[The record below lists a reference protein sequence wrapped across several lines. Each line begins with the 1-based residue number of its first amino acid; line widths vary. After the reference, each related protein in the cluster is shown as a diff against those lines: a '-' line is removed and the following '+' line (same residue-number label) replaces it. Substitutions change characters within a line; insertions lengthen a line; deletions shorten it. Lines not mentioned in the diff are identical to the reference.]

1 MMSIDGKQMVMDTE
15 EIYKK
20 ERRLCIE
27 LGLDAAVLDA
37 APFDIYQLAEIR
49 KGLESEIDVTA
60 YLDASIPWVQMAE
73 IRLELIDHLD
83 MSVYRE
89 TGFDWMQLEEIRLG
103 LEDKLDVAVYAK
115 MGYLAAQMKE
125 IRLGLLAGVPVSIYA
140 NPNYDWFQMEQIR
153 LGLEHQVDVS
163 LYADKEMT
171 SHKMRQ
177 IREALETGIDIVPF
191 LEYDAKILQQVI
203 RASQSGV
210 NILPFIN
217 AGFTAE
223 ALEEIC
229 IALEHGV
236 NITDYLNPEFRGEA
250 VHEIRIGLEE
260 RLQVELYANIQFN
273 YKQMQEIRLGLEHRV
288 NADLYAKPLYL
299 WQQMREI
306 RLGLEK
312 GLDVESYSSMMYSP
326 TDMKRMRLQ
335 LEEESEGVLPDYEEL
350 EKKVEISS
358 RMVVSIGHNSMEA
371 YLTLESGYDHKIE
384 EIVSVLELQGIKK
397 GIDRNIIEKMIS
409 NLVYD
414 KPILIAKGKKPGEGK
429 DGYYEFKVRGNM
441 PRIPKEL
448 PDGSVDYQNIGY
460 FEQVEAG
467 QVLAIYHEAEYGEE
481 GYDVLGNVIAA
492 RKGIDK
498 PILTGK
504 GFLLLEDKKTYVA
517 AFQGKV
523 EINGSEMIV
532 SRLCVLEDVTL
543 STGNVKFPGSILVR
557 GYVGSGVVLE
567 ADEDIAVEGNVEGA
581 TIRAKGNIMLKS
593 GMMGNEKGCLEAE
606 GKISGKFFES
616 VTIRSRQSVFANYVM
631 NCNID
636 AEGRVVISGNK
647 GAIIGGYTQSV
658 QGINAYQLGNI
669 AEVRTAV
676 RLGMTEQMMQEG
688 YEIGKSIS
696 KVQGELRIFYEA
708 KDKLMK
714 KHTLEQLRTMDLFV
728 KIFQAIEIKEQELI
742 RETERLKSLQQ
753 KIGDN
758 GESKAVIRGGVYP
771 GTIVE
776 IEKDIWCCKSMVKS
790 VTIKKK
796 GAKIALFA
804 N

>member
-1 MMSIDGKQMVMDTE
+1 MSVDSKNVLINTE
-15 EIYKK
+15 EIYQK
-20 ERRLCIE
+20 ERNLCVE
-27 LGLDAAVLDA
+27 LGLDASALDA
-37 APFDIYQLAEIR
+37 AKYDVYQLEQIR
-49 KGLESEIDVTA
+49 KGLEDKIDVA
-60 YLDASIPWVQMAE
+60 SYLDASIPWTQMEE
-73 IRLELIDHLD
+73 IRLELSQHLD
-83 MSVYRE
+83 LSSYRE
-89 TGFDWMQLEEIRLG
+89 AGFDWRQLQQIRLG
-103 LEDKLDVAVYAK
+103 LLDKLDVSVYAK
-115 MGYLAAQMKE
+115 VEYFAGQMRE
-125 IRLGLLAGVPVSIYA
+125 IRLGLLAGVPVVIYA
-140 NPNYDWFQMEQIR
+140 SSAYDWFQMEEIR
-153 LGLEHQVDVS
+153 LGLEHQIDVS
-163 LYADKEMT
+163 YYADKEIT
-171 SHKMRQ
+171 SHKMHQ
-177 IREALETGIDIVPF
+177 IREALEADIDIVPF
-191 LEYDAKILQQVI
+191 LDYDADILQQI
-203 RASQSGV
+203 ILASKTGV
-210 NILPFIN
+210 NIVPYIE
-217 AGFTAE
+217 AGFSSNALAE
-223 ALEEIC
+223 IR

-236 NITDYLNPEFRGEA
+236 NIMDYLDPEFRGEA
-250 VHEIRIGLEE
+250 VREIRIGLEE
-260 RLQVELYANIQFN
+260 RLQVELYADIRFN
-273 YKQMQEIRLGLEHRV
+273 YMQMQEIRFGLEHRV
-288 NADLYAKPLYL
+288 NAEIYAKPLYL

-312 GLDVESYSSMMYSP
+312 GLEVESYSSMMYSP

-335 LEEESEGVLPDYEEL
+335 MEEEREERVPDFEEL
-350 EKKVEISS
+350 EKKVEVSS
-358 RMVVSIGHNSMEA
+358 RMAVSIGHNSMEA
-371 YLTLESGYDHKIE
+371 YLTLESGHDHKIE
-384 EIVSVLELQGIKK
+384 EIVSVLKLQGIKR
-397 GIDRNIIEKMIS
+397 GIDQNIIEKMIS
-409 NLVYD
+409 NQVYD
-414 KPILIAKGKKPGEGK
+414 KPILVAKGRRPGEGK
-429 DGYYEFKVRGNM
+429 DGYYEFRVRGNM

-448 PDGSVDYQNIGY
+448 PDGSVDYQNIEY

-498 PILTGK
+498 PVLTGK

-581 TIRAKGNIMLKS
+581 TIKAKGNIMLKS
-593 GMMGNEKGCLEAE
+593 GMMGNEKGYLEAG

-636 AEGRVVISGNK
+636 AEGRVVISGNR

-714 KHTLEQLRTMDLFV
+714 KHTLEQLRTMDLFI
-728 KIFQAIEIKEQELI
+728 KIFQAIEIKEQELA
-742 RETERLKSLQQ
+742 RETEKLRSLQQ
-753 KIGDN
+753 NIGDN

>member
-1 MMSIDGKQMVMDTE
+1 MSIDGKQMVMNTE

-27 LGLDAAVLDA
+27 LGLDAVVLDA
-37 APFDIYQLAEIR
+37 GQFDIYQLAEIR
-49 KGLESEIDVTA
+49 KGLESKIDVTS
-60 YLDASIPWVQMAE
+60 YLDASIPWAHMEE
-73 IRLELIDHLD
+73 IRLELSEHLD
-83 MSVYRE
+83 MSAYRE
-89 TGFDWMQLEEIRLG
+89 AGFDWMQLEEIRLG
-103 LEDKLDVAVYAK
+103 LMDKLDVSVYAVT
-115 MGYLAAQMKE
+115 GYLPAQMKE

-140 NPNYDWFQMEQIR
+140 SQNYDWFQMEQIR

-163 LYADKEMT
+163 LYADKEIT

-177 IREALETGIDIVPF
+177 IREALEAGIDIIPF

-203 RASQSGV
+203 KASQSGV
-210 NILPFIN
+210 NILPFIS
-217 AGFTAE
+217 AGFAAD
-223 ALEEIC
+223 ALEEIR
-229 IALEHGV
+229 IAIEHGV
-236 NITDYLNPEFRGEA
+236 NITDYLNPEFRGVA

-288 NADLYAKPLYL
+288 NAEFYAKPLYL

-326 TDMKRMRLQ
+326 TDMKRVRLQ
-335 LEEESEGVLPDYEEL
+335 LEEESEGTLPDYEEL

-371 YLTLESGYDHKIE
+371 YLTLDSGYDHKIE

-414 KPILIAKGKKPGEGK
+414 KPILVAKGKKPGEGK

-448 PDGSVDYQNIGY
+448 PDGSVDYQNIEY
-460 FEQVEAG
+460 FEEVEAG

-481 GYDVLGNVIAA
+481 GYDVLGNMIAA

-498 PILTGK
+498 PVLTGK

-581 TIRAKGNIMLKS
+581 TIKAKGNIMLKS
-593 GMMGNEKGCLEAE
+593 GMMGNERGYLEAE

-616 VTIRSRQSVFANYVM
+616 VMIKTQQSVFANYVM

-636 AEGRVVISGNK
+636 AGERVVISGNR

-658 QGINAYQLGNI
+658 QGINAYQLGNS
-669 AEVRTAV
+669 AEVKTAV
-676 RLGMTEQMMQEG
+676 RLGMTEQTLQEW
-688 YEIGKSIS
+688 YEIGKNIS
-696 KVQGELRIFYEA
+696 KIQGELRIFYEGRE
-708 KDKLMK
+708 KLK
-714 KHTLEQLRTMDLFV
+714 RKYPLQKLTTMDIFI
-728 KIFQAIEIKEQELI
+728 KIFQAIEIKEQELA
-742 RETERLKSLQQ
+742 RETEKAQMLQQ
-753 KIGDN
+753 KVGDN
-758 GESKAVIRGGVYP
+758 GDCKAVIRGGVYP
-771 GTIVE
+771 GTSVE
-776 IEKDIWCCKSMVKS
+776 IERDLWYCRSMVKS

>member
-1 MMSIDGKQMVMDTE
+1 MSVDSKNVLINTE
-15 EIYKK
+15 EIYQK
-20 ERRLCIE
+20 ERNLCVE
-27 LGLDAAVLDA
+27 LGLDASVLDA
-37 APFDIYQLAEIR
+37 AKYDVYQLEQIR
-49 KGLESEIDVTA
+49 KGLEDKIDVA
-60 YLDASIPWVQMAE
+60 SYLDASIPWTQMEE
-73 IRLELIDHLD
+73 IRLELSQHLD
-83 MSVYRE
+83 LSSYRE
-89 TGFDWMQLEEIRLG
+89 AGFDWRQLQQIRLGLLDKLDVSVYAKVEYFAGQMREIRLGLSAGVPVVIYASPAYDWFQMEEIRLG
-103 LEDKLDVAVYAK
+103 LEH
-115 MGYLAAQMKE
+115 
-125 IRLGLLAGVPVSIYA
+125 
-140 NPNYDWFQMEQIR
+140 QI
-153 LGLEHQVDVS
+153 DVS
-163 LYADKEMT
+163 HYADKEIT
-171 SHKMRQ
+171 SHKMHQ
-177 IREALETGIDIVPF
+177 IREALEADIDIVPF
-191 LEYDAKILQQVI
+191 LDYGAEILQQI
-203 RASQSGV
+203 ILASKTGV
-210 NILPFIN
+210 NIVSYIE
-217 AGFTAE
+217 AGFSADALAE
-223 ALEEIC
+223 IR

-236 NITDYLNPEFRGEA
+236 NITDYLDPEFRGAA
-250 VHEIRIGLEE
+250 VREIRIGLEE
-260 RLQVELYANIQFN
+260 RLQVELYADIRFN
-273 YKQMQEIRLGLEHRV
+273 YMQMQEIRFGLEHRV
-288 NADLYAKPLYL
+288 NAEVYAKPLYL

-312 GLDVESYSSMMYSP
+312 GLEIESYSSMMYSP

-335 LEEESEGVLPDYEEL
+335 LEEEREGNVPDYEEL
-350 EKKVEISS
+350 EKKVEVSS

-384 EIVSVLELQGIKK
+384 EIVSVLELQGIKR
-397 GIDRNIIEKMIS
+397 GIDQNIIDKMIS

-414 KPILIAKGKKPGEGK
+414 KPILVAKGKKPGEGK
-429 DGYYEFKVRGNM
+429 DGYYEFRVRGNM

-448 PDGSVDYQNIGY
+448 PDGSVDYQNIEY

-498 PILTGK
+498 PVLTGK

-581 TIRAKGNIMLKS
+581 TIKAKGNIMLKS
-593 GMMGNEKGCLEAE
+593 GMMGNEKGYLEAE

-714 KHTLEQLRTMDLFV
+714 KHTLEQLRTMDLFI
-728 KIFQAIEIKEQELI
+728 KIFQAIEIKEQELT
-742 RETERLKSLQQ
+742 RETERLRSLQQ

-796 GAKIALFA
+796 GVKIALFA

>member
-1 MMSIDGKQMVMDTE
+1 MPADDKEVLIHTE
-15 EIYKK
+15 EIYHK
-20 ERRLCIE
+20 ERKLCIE

-37 APFDIYQLAEIR
+37 AEYDVYQLEQIR
-49 KGLESEIDVTA
+49 KGLEDKIDVA
-60 YLDASIPWVQMAE
+60 SYLNAAIPWTQMEE
-73 IRLELIDHLD
+73 IRLELSQHLD
-83 MSVYRE
+83 LSSYRE
-89 TGFDWMQLEEIRLG
+89 AGFDWRQLHQIRLG
-103 LEDKLDVAVYAK
+103 LLDKLDVSVYAK
-115 MGYLAAQMKE
+115 VEYFAGQMRE
-125 IRLGLLAGVPVSIYA
+125 IRLGLLSGVPVTIYA
-140 NPNYDWFQMEQIR
+140 NPCYDWFQMEEIR
-153 LGLEHQVDVS
+153 LGLEHQVDIS
-163 LYADKEMT
+163 LYADKEVP
-171 SHKMRQ
+171 SKKMRQ
-177 IREALETGIDIVPF
+177 IREALETGIDIAPF
-191 LEYDAKILQQVI
+191 LDYDARILQQIVK
-203 RASQSGV
+203 SSHSNV
-210 NILPFIN
+210 NILPFIS
-217 AGFTAE
+217 AGFSAD
-223 ALEEIC
+223 ALEEIR

-236 NITDYLNPEFRGEA
+236 DITDYLNPEFRGEA

-273 YKQMQEIRLGLEHRV
+273 YKQMQEIRFGLEHRV
-288 NADLYAKPLYL
+288 NAKLYAKPLYL
-299 WQQMREI
+299 WQQMHEI

-312 GLDVESYSSMMYSP
+312 GLDVENYSSMMYSP

-335 LEEESEGVLPDYEEL
+335 LEEESKETLSDYEEL

-358 RMVVSIGHNSMEA
+358 RMVVSIGHHNMEA

-414 KPILIAKGKKPGEGK
+414 KPILVAKGKKPGEGK

-448 PDGSVDYQNIGY
+448 PDGSVDYQNIEY

-481 GYDVLGNVIAA
+481 GYDVLGNRIAA

-498 PILTGK
+498 PVLTGK

-517 AFQGKV
+517 AFQGKI
-523 EINGSEMIV
+523 EINGSDMIV

-581 TIRAKGNIMLKS
+581 TIKAKGNIMLKS
-593 GMMGNEKGCLEAE
+593 GMMGNERGYLEAG

-616 VTIRSRQSVFANYVM
+616 VMIKTQQSVFANYVM

-636 AEGRVVISGNK
+636 AEGRVVISGNR

-658 QGINAYQLGNI
+658 QGINAYQLGNS

-676 RLGMTEQMMQEG
+676 RLGMTEQTLQEW
-688 YEIGKSIS
+688 YEIGKNIS
-696 KVQGELRIFYEA
+696 KIQGELRIFYEGRE
-708 KDKLMK
+708 KLK
-714 KHTLEQLRTMDLFV
+714 RKYSLQKLRTMDIFI
-728 KIFQAIEIKEQELI
+728 KIFQAIEIKEQELAQ
-742 RETERLKSLQQ
+742 ETEKAQLLQQ
-753 KIGDN
+753 KTGDN
-758 GESKAVIRGGVYP
+758 GDCKAVIRGGVYP
-771 GTIVE
+771 GTSVE
-776 IEKDIWCCKSMVKS
+776 MERDIWYCRSMVKG